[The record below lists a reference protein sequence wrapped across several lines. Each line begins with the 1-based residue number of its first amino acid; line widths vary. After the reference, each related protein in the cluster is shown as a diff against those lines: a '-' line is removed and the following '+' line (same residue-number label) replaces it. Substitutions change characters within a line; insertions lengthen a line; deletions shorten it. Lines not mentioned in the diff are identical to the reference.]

1 MTAKSGRRTV
11 FSDPP
16 NERKT
21 ASASS
26 LSNILQKKAA
36 VQVRLPI
43 RMVLSVL
50 KLCSVDKCTY
60 KHRQKFQGLCQSDP
74 PETCSH
80 TASGH

>member
-16 NERKT
+16 NERET
-21 ASASS
+21 ASAFS

-43 RMVLSVL
+43 RMVLFPL
-50 KLCSVDKCTY
+50 KLCSVDKCT
-60 KHRQKFQGLCQSDP
+60 
-74 PETCSH
+74 
-80 TASGH
+80 